1 MSSFQ
6 VRPPSRPL
14 TGRVT
19 VPPDKS
25 ITHRAII
32 VSAISQGKTRL
43 KKFAVNNDC
52 LATLQALKRLG
63 VRITANR
70 RSIII
75 YGRGLRGLESAAG
88 AICVNESGTTMRILS
103 GVLAGQY
110 FPTTLTAAKSL
121 SRRPMLRVLVP
132 LRMMG
137 AKISSKSNPLIGLR
151 IGVGRSLATKIRNAK
166 IIEEYPPITVSGGN
180 LKAITYKL
188 PVASA
193 QVKSAILLAGLYSN
207 GTTRIVE
214 PLKTRDHTERM
225 LKLFKAKI
233 KIKANAVS
241 IEGGG
246 ELSSPAVIDIPG
258 DISSAAFFILAA
270 SILPGSCL
278 TIKSV
283 GLNPTRMG
291 AVRVLKRMGA
301 DIRIR
306 KSKTTAAYGYE
317 PSGDIT
323 VKASVLEGTRV
334 NRQEM
339 PFLIDEM
346 PLLMVAASNAK
357 GKTLFEGVEELRV
370 KETDRINSMVN
381 NLNKMGANI
390 RVKQENTKVD
400 IVVIG
405 SKLLVGAKVSSFGDH
420 RTAMSMIIAG
430 LKARGRTVIDDID
443 CINKSFPGFLK
454 LLKSL
459 KQ

>member
-6 VRPPSRPL
+6 VRSQSRPL
-14 TGRVT
+14 IGRII

-32 VSAISQGKTRL
+32 LSAISRGKTRL
-43 KKFAVNNDC
+43 KKFALNNDC
-52 LATLQALKRLG
+52 LTTLDVFKHLG
-63 VRITANR
+63 VRITVNR
-70 RSIII
+70 SSILIH
-75 YGRGLRGLESAAG
+75 GRGLWGLRRPLGS
-88 AICVNESGTTMRILS
+88 IFVNESGTTMRIVL
-103 GVLAGQY
+103 GILAGQR
-110 FPTTLTAAKSL
+110 FPATLVAAKSL
-121 SRRPMLRVLVP
+121 SRRPMLRVIVP

-137 AKISSKSNPLIGLR
+137 ATINSKSKLR
-151 IGVGRSLATKIRNAK
+151 NTK

-193 QVKSAILLAGLYSN
+193 QVKSALLLAGLYCR

-214 PLKTRDHTERM
+214 PIKTRDHTERM
-225 LKLFKAKI
+225 LKLFNAKI
-233 KIKANAVS
+233 KIKGNAVN
-241 IEGGG
+241 IEGER

-258 DISSAAFFILAA
+258 DISSAGFFILGA

-306 KSKTTAAYGYE
+306 KNSASVTCGYE
-317 PSGDIT
+317 PTGDIT
-323 VKASVLEGTRV
+323 VRASRLKGTKVKRKEIPSLV
-334 NRQEM
+334 
-339 PFLIDEM
+339 DEM
-346 PLLMVAASNAK
+346 PLLMVAACNAR

-390 RVKQENTKVD
+390 RVKQKNTKVN
-400 IVVIG
+400 IVITG
-405 SKLLVGAKVSSFGDH
+405 SKHLIGTKVSSFGDH

-430 LKARGRTVIDDID
+430 LKAEGQTIIDDID
-443 CINKSFPGFLK
+443 CINKSFPEFLK
-454 LLKSL
+454 VLKSL
-459 KQ
+459 NQ

>member
-32 VSAISQGKTRL
+32 ISAISRGKTRL

-52 LATLQALKRLG
+52 LATLEALKRLG
-63 VRITANR
+63 VRITAR
-70 RSIII
+70 RPSIVIH
-75 YGRGLRGLESAAG
+75 GRGLRGLESAAG

-110 FPTTLTAAKSL
+110 FPTTLVAAKSL
-121 SRRPMLRVLVP
+121 SRRPMLRVLAP

-137 AKISSKSNPLIGLR
+137 AKIDSKR
-151 IGVGRSLATKIRNAK
+151 DAK

-193 QVKSAILLAGLYSN
+193 QVKSAILLAGLYSH
-207 GTTRIVE
+207 GITRIVE

-241 IEGGG
+241 IEGGE

-301 DIRIR
+301 DIRIK

-323 VKASVLEGTRV
+323 VKASVLKGTKV

-339 PFLIDEM
+339 PSLIDEI
-346 PLLMVAASNAK
+346 PLLMVAASSCQ

-381 NLNKMGANI
+381 NLNKMGAKI
-390 RVKQENTKVD
+390 RIKQENTKVD
-400 IVVIG
+400 IVVTG
-405 SKLLVGAKVSSFGDH
+405 SKLLAGAKVSSFGDH